1 MRFHHKSL
9 MDECF
14 SHYDRFL
21 FKVCVGTAFF
31 YEKKKSQK
39 HGSEFDLFADFVFHL
54 HVGEPFE
61 IQLSCN
67 GHGIFDMLPVFAL
80 DAFDAVYIGIIGVV
94 QVFARGIEPVIDF
107 FG

>member
-1 MRFHHKSL
+1 MSVFRIMTGFCSKFVWVL
-9 MDECF
+9 
-14 SHYDRFL
+14 L
-21 FKVCVGTAFF
+21 F

-39 HGSEFDLFADFVFHL
+39 SGSEFDLFADFVFHL

-61 IQLSCN
+61 IQLSRD
-67 GHGIFDMLPVFAL
+67 GHGIFDMQPVFAL

>member
-1 MRFHHKSL
+1 MMRVFCIGADL
-9 MDECF
+9 
-14 SHYDRFL
+14 
-21 FKVCVGTAFF
+21 
-31 YEKKKSQK
+31 
-39 HGSEFDLFADFVFHL
+39 EFDLFADFVFHL

-94 QVFARGIEPVIDF
+94 YVLSIGIEPVIDF
-107 FG
+107 FW